1 MQAGCR
7 KTHGLLSWN
16 LGALQGRC
24 SGEELRGRGFLLL
37 CRHSTCLSYVPVVEG
52 RMLMSQRW
60 MSELE
65 QFSSLFCCDSI
76 CVMQVKGKWL
86 QPFFEKKSPFSDL
99 IYWQLSK
106 IHERGNASGSQVFPD
121 KPLCAVPVEAFGGV
135 SDAWKVYTRFVG
147 KNTKI
152 IQRNCQWGFAWQQH
166 FLCLRSARAEL

>member
-7 KTHGLLSWN
+7 KTRGLLSWN

-24 SGEELRGRGFLLL
+24 CGEELRGRGFLLL
-37 CRHSTCLSYVPVVEG
+37 CHHSTCRSYAPVVEG

-76 CVMQVKGKWL
+76 CVRRVKGKWL
-86 QPFFEKKSPFSDL
+86 WLFFEKDPFSDL
-99 IYWQLSK
+99 ICWQLSK
-106 IHERGNASGSQVFPD
+106 IHECGDASGSQVFPD
-121 KPLCAVPVEAFGGV
+121 EPLCAVPVEAFGGV
-135 SDAWKVYTRFVG
+135 SDAWKVYTCFVG

-152 IQRNCQWGFAWQQH
+152 IQRNCQWGFAWLLC
-166 FLCLRSARAEL
+166 FLSLRSSRAEL